1 MHPSLVFFFFCP
13 SFSVHTYNT
22 YKRRNAVIDCPA
34 LLGWLNEMLYNYSF
48 CFFLRE
54 KKANS
59 ETLWLVIRIAILG
72 NAQPKTKEQAE
83 IKKGQLH
90 NFLQRSFLPI

>member
-1 MHPSLVFFFFCP
+1 MGLKCITPRTEERKREKKKKRRKSKHMHPSLVFFFFCP

-59 ETLWLVIRIAILG
+59 ETLW
-72 NAQPKTKEQAE
+72 N
-83 IKKGQLH
+83 H
-90 NFLQRSFLPI
+90 